1 MLRAVIFD
9 VDGTLVDS
17 NDLHARAWQEAFA
30 HFGIDMPFDRVRSQ
44 IGKGADQLIPSLLP
58 ASSVKKLYEP
68 LSEYRSS
75 LFKEKYL
82 DQVRGFPAV
91 RDLFVRILKDGRKV
105 ALASSASEE
114 ELQKLKQAANIA
126 DLIDKVTSADDADK
140 SKPHPDIVEAALLR
154 LKIQAHEA
162 VMVGDTPYDAI
173 AASRMHVRTI
183 GVLCGGFPEADLRK
197 AGCIEIYKDPAD
209 LLAKYEHSALAEAPR
224 AA

>member
-58 ASSVKKLYEP
+58 ADSAKKLYEP

-105 ALASSASEE
+105 GLASSANEE
-114 ELQKLKQAANIA
+114 ELQKLKQAANIE
-126 DLIDKVTSADDADK
+126 DLIDKETSADDADK
-140 SKPHPDIVEAALLR
+140 SKPHSDIVEAALLR
-154 LKIQAHEA
+154 LKIHADEA

-173 AASRMHVRTI
+173 AASRLHVRTI

-209 LLAKYEHSALAEAPR
+209 LLAKYEKSALAEAPL

>member
-44 IGKGADQLIPSLLP
+44 IGKGSDQLIPSLLP
-58 ASSVKKLYEP
+58 ADSAKKLYEP
-68 LSEYRSS
+68 LSEYRSR

-82 DQVRGFPAV
+82 DQVRGFPGV
-91 RDLFVRILKDGRKV
+91 RELFERILNDHRKI
-105 ALASSASEE
+105 ALASSASQE
-114 ELQKLKQAANIA
+114 ELTKLKQAANIE
-126 DLIDKVTSADDADK
+126 DLIDKETSADDADK
-140 SKPHPDIVEAALLR
+140 SKPHPDIVESALLR
-154 LKIQAHEA
+154 LNVHEDEA
-162 VMVGDTPYDAI
+162 VMIGDTPYDGI
-173 AASRMHVRTI
+173 AASQLHVRTI

-209 LLAKYEHSALAEAPR
+209 LLAKYEKSALAEAPL

>member
-44 IGKGADQLIPSLLP
+44 IGKGSDQLIPSLLP
-58 ASSVKKLYEP
+58 ADSAKKLYEP
-68 LSEYRSS
+68 LSEYRSR

-82 DQVRGFPAV
+82 DQVRGFPGV
-91 RDLFVRILKDGRKV
+91 RELFERILNDHRQI
-105 ALASSASEE
+105 ALASSASQE
-114 ELQKLKQAANIA
+114 ELTKLKQAANIE
-126 DLIDKVTSADDADK
+126 DLIDKETSADDADK
-140 SKPHPDIVEAALLR
+140 SKPHPDIVESALLR
-154 LKIQAHEA
+154 LNVHEDEA
-162 VMVGDTPYDAI
+162 VMIGDTPYDGI
-173 AASRMHVRTI
+173 AASQLHVRTI

-209 LLAKYEHSALAEAPR
+209 LLAKYEKSALAEAPL

>member
-58 ASSVKKLYEP
+58 ASSAKKLYEP

-126 DLIDKVTSADDADK
+126 DLIDKATSADDADK

>member
-58 ASSVKKLYEP
+58 ASSAKKLYEP

-91 RDLFVRILKDGRKV
+91 RVYSFAFSKTVAKSRWHLRQVRK
-105 ALASSASEE
+105 SSRS
-114 ELQKLKQAANIA
+114 LSKRQ
-126 DLIDKVTSADDADK
+126 TS
-140 SKPHPDIVEAALLR
+140 
-154 LKIQAHEA
+154 Q
-162 VMVGDTPYDAI
+162 T
-173 AASRMHVRTI
+173 
-183 GVLCGGFPEADLRK
+183 
-197 AGCIEIYKDPAD
+197 
-209 LLAKYEHSALAEAPR
+209 
-224 AA
+224 

>member
-58 ASSVKKLYEP
+58 ADSAKKLCMD

-82 DQVRGFPAV
+82 NQVRGFPGA
-91 RDLFVRILKDGRKV
+91 RELFERILNDHRKI
-105 ALASSASEE
+105 ALASSASQE
-114 ELQKLKQAANIA
+114 ELTKLKQAAKIE
-126 DLIDKVTSADDADK
+126 DLIDKETSADDADK
-140 SKPHPDIVEAALLR
+140 SKPHPDIVEAALQR
-154 LKIQAHEA
+154 LKVHADEA
-162 VMVGDTPYDAI
+162 VMIGDTPYDAI
-173 AASRMHVRTI
+173 AASRLHVRTI
-183 GVLCGGFPEADLRK
+183 GVLCGGFPEADLRQ
-197 AGCIEIYKDPAD
+197 AGCIEIYKGPAD
-209 LLAKYEHSALAEAPR
+209 LLAKYEKSVLAEAPL

>member
-58 ASSVKKLYEP
+58 ADSANKLCDS
-68 LSEYRSS
+68 LSEYRSK

-82 DQVRGFPAV
+82 NQVRGFPGT
-91 RDLFVRILKDGRKV
+91 RDLFERILNDQRKI
-105 ALASSASEE
+105 ALASSANQE
-114 ELQKLKQAANIA
+114 ELTRLKQAASIE
-126 DLIDKVTSADDADK
+126 DLIDTQTSADDADK
-140 SKPHPDIVEAALLR
+140 SKPHPDIVESALQR
-154 LKIQAHEA
+154 LKVHADES
-162 VMVGDTPYDAI
+162 VMIGDTPYDAI
-173 AASRMHVRTI
+173 AASRLHVRTI
-183 GVLCGGFPEADLRK
+183 GVLCGGFPEADLRQ

-209 LLAKYEHSALAEAPR
+209 LLAKYERSALAEAPR

>member
-9 VDGTLVDS
+9 VDGTLVHS

-30 HFGIDMPFDRVRSQ
+30 HFGIDVPFDRVRSQ

-58 ASSVKKLYEP
+58 PASAKKLYGP
-68 LSEYRSS
+68 LSEYRSR
-75 LFKEKYL
+75 LFKEKYQ

-105 ALASSASEE
+105 ALASSASQE
-114 ELQKLKQAANIA
+114 ELTKLKQAANIE
-126 DLIDKVTSADDADK
+126 DLIDKQTSADDADK
-140 SKPHPDIVEAALLR
+140 SKPHPDIVEAALQR
-154 LKIQAHEA
+154 LKVHADEA
-162 VMVGDTPYDAI
+162 VMIGDTPYDAI
-173 AASRMHVRTI
+173 AASHLHVRTI

-209 LLAKYEHSALAEAPR
+209 LLGNYEKSALAEAPL

>member
-58 ASSVKKLYEP
+58 ADSAKKLYEP

-105 ALASSASEE
+105 GLASSANEE
-114 ELQKLKQAANIA
+114 ELQKLKQAANIE
-126 DLIDKVTSADDADK
+126 DLIDKETSADDADK